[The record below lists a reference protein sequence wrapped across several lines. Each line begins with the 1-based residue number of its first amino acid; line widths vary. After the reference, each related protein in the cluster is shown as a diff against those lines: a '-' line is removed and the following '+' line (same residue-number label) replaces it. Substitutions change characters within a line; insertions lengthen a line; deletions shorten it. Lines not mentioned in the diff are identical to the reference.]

1 MCFLVNSLC
10 AKIVLHIMYILV
22 NKPER
27 VLVENLWREVNIK

>member
-10 AKIVLHIMYILV
+10 AEIVLHIMYILV

-27 VLVENLWREVNIK
+27 QCWLRVCGGR